1 MKPYREMSKEE
12 LLALKAELDAKYSE
26 AKALDLHLDMSR
38 GKPSA
43 EQLDLSMGMM
53 DVLNSS
59 SNLKDSE
66 GVDCRNYGVLDGVKE
81 AKELLG
87 AMSEVSPD
95 KIIIYGNS
103 SLNVM
108 YDTVARSMT
117 HGVMGSTPWCKLD
130 KVKFLCPVPGYDRHF
145 TITEYFGI
153 EMINVPMTPTGPDMD
168 MVEELVSS
176 DPAIKGIWCVPK
188 YSNPQGITYSD
199 ETVRRFARLKP
210 AAEDFR
216 IYWDNA
222 YSVHHLYD
230 DDQDF
235 LIEILGE
242 CEKAGNPDIVYKF
255 CSTSKISFPGSGVA
269 CIAASPNNLKDIR
282 KQLTVQTIGHDKV
295 NQLRHVRFFKDLD
308 GIHEHMRK
316 HAAIMRPK
324 FEAVLDTL
332 DRELG
337 GLEIGSWIRPKGGY
351 FISFDSMEGCAKA
364 IVAKCKEA
372 GVVLT
377 GAGATYPYGKDPKDS
392 NIRLAPSYPTKEELA
407 QATDLFVLCVKLAS
421 VEKLLET
428 KEKKNEMRIKNPQSL
443 GDFSWLL
450 RIFALCT
457 ICQSKPVCQ
466 SGPGA
471 GYPAIRKYP
480 MTRMPRTIRYQPK
493 ALKSFFLM

>member
-12 LLALKAELDAKYSE
+12 LLELKTELESSYREVQSRN
-26 AKALDLHLDMSR
+26 LHLDMSR

-43 EQLDLSMGMM
+43 EQLDLSMHMM
-53 DVLNSS
+53 DVLNSEAD
-59 SNLKDSE
+59 LKDSE

-87 AMSEVSPD
+87 EMSEVSPD

-108 YDTVARSMT
+108 YDTVARAMT
-117 HGVMGSTPWCKLD
+117 HGIMGSTPWCKLD

-145 TITEYFGI
+145 AITEYFGI
-153 EMINVPMTPTGPDMD
+153 EMINIPMTPTGPDMD
-168 MVEELVSS
+168 MVEEYVNS
-176 DPAIKGIWCVPK
+176 DPAVKGIWCVPK
-188 YSNPQGITYSD
+188 YSNPQGITYSE
-199 ETVRRFARLKP
+199 ETVRRFARRKP
-210 AAEDFR
+210 ASADFR
-216 IYWDNA
+216 IVWDNA
-222 YSVHHLYD
+222 SCVHHLSD

-269 CIAASPNNLKDIR
+269 CIATSPNNLKDIKR
-282 KQLTVQTIGHDKV
+282 QLTIQTIGHDKV
-295 NQLRHVRFFKDLD
+295 NQLRHVRFFKDID

-351 FISFDSMEGCAKA
+351 FISFDAMEGCAKA
-364 IVAKCKEA
+364 IVAKCKDA
-372 GVVLT
+372 GVVMT

-392 NIRLAPSYPTKEELA
+392 NIRIAPSFPTTEELA
-407 QATDLFVLCVKLAS
+407 VATDLVAKCKDAGVVMTGAGATYPYGKDPKDSNIRIAPSFPTTEELAVATDLFVLCVKLVS

-428 KEKKNEMRIKNPQSL
+428 K
-443 GDFSWLL
+443 
-450 RIFALCT
+450 
-457 ICQSKPVCQ
+457 
-466 SGPGA
+466 
-471 GYPAIRKYP
+471 
-480 MTRMPRTIRYQPK
+480 
-493 ALKSFFLM
+493 

>member
-282 KQLTVQTIGHDKV
+282 KQLTVQTIG
-295 NQLRHVRFFKDLD
+295 VRFFKDLD

-428 KEKKNEMRIKNPQSL
+428 K
-443 GDFSWLL
+443 
-450 RIFALCT
+450 
-457 ICQSKPVCQ
+457 
-466 SGPGA
+466 
-471 GYPAIRKYP
+471 
-480 MTRMPRTIRYQPK
+480 
-493 ALKSFFLM
+493 